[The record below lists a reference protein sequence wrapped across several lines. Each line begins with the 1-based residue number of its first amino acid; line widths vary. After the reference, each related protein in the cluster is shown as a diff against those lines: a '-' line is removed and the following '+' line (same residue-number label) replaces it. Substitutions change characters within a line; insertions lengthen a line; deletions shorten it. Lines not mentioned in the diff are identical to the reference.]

1 MAEITEAEIIEK
13 AKELGLLLKDST
25 IVKEFVAAKA
35 AYESDRQMQELLGQ
49 FNLHKMTIA
58 MLSKQENPDEARI
71 EEHEQKLNNV
81 YDKIMESAL
90 MVAFQEKSHRVD
102 TIVGN
107 INSILN
113 LYVSGDNLWYWS
125 PFHTDYVDPEQ
136 AMASSDAR
144 IYPFSKTFTFGL
156 NLTF

>member
-1 MAEITEAEIIEK
+1 MAEITEVEIIEK

-35 AYESDRQMQELLGQ
+35 AYESDKQMQELLGQ

-71 EEHEQKLNNV
+71 EEHEQKLNDV
-81 YDKIMESAL
+81 YDKIMESDL

-113 LYVSGDNLWYWS
+113 LYVSGDNPS
-125 PFHTDYVDPEQ
+125 GCSGSCATCGGC
-136 AMASSDAR
+136 SG
-144 IYPFSKTFTFGL
+144 K
-156 NLTF
+156 